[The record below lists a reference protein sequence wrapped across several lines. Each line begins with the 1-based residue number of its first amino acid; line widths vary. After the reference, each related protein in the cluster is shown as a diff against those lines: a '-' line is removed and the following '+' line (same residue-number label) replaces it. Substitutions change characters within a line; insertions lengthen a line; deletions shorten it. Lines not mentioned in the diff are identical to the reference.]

1 VGTGFTERMLD
12 DLRERLAP
20 LRRDSSPFTTAP
32 KLPRNAVFA
41 EPELV
46 AEIEFREWTGEGVM
60 RAPSF
65 KGLRDDV
72 LPEDCVLSP
81 APSDG

>member
-1 VGTGFTERMLD
+1 V
-12 DLRERLAP
+12 
-20 LRRDSSPFTTAP
+20 
-32 KLPRNAVFA
+32 K
-41 EPELV
+41 PELV
-46 AEIEFREWTGEGVM
+46 ASVEYLQVTDGGRKL

-81 APSDG
+81 TDGAESA